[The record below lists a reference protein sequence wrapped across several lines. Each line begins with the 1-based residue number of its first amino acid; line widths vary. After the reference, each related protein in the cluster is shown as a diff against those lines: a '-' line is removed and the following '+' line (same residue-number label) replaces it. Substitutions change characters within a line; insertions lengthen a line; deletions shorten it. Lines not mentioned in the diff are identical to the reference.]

1 LRIAIVLEAVFPE
14 SKGGLERWYGILSSY
29 LAQSGHEVIYLNAQ
43 NVNLTRNK
51 VTYVSI
57 SSSGWSYLSGGK
69 RSISQAVLFSRD
81 LYRWIM
87 QKEVDAVYA
96 SSVPILSIFSAS
108 LACKRKKIP
117 LLVEW
122 FEIWR
127 FSYWIR
133 YSGFV
138 FGIVGWLIQLIAL
151 QLGNQIFVFTNLIA
165 SRAKKLRAKRRSISK
180 MPGLCSSEP
189 KVHSSKTRIREDL
202 VSIGRLVDEK
212 QPRLA
217 IEVVKNFI
225 ETGWKGTYWI
235 VGTGP
240 LATDVRQMISEPIFR
255 DQVKFIENGSDEFVS
270 KILSKSFALL
280 HLSRREGYG
289 LALVEAA
296 YLGTPGIMVKYPENA
311 SIELKINPDLFC
323 MDDEIKT
330 IIAKLNYAYINQIV
344 ERKVTNDWVIDSMN
358 RRSHAMTCNIINDT
372 IELLGQ
378 NKLLTQRN
386 K

>member
-1 LRIAIVLEAVFPE
+1 
-14 SKGGLERWYGILSSY
+14 
-29 LAQSGHEVIYLNAQ
+29 
-43 NVNLTRNK
+43 
-51 VTYVSI
+51 
-57 SSSGWSYLSGGK
+57 
-69 RSISQAVLFSRD
+69 
-81 LYRWIM
+81 
-87 QKEVDAVYA
+87 
-96 SSVPILSIFSAS
+96 
-108 LACKRKKIP
+108 
-117 LLVEW
+117 
-122 FEIWR
+122 
-127 FSYWIR
+127 
-133 YSGFV
+133 
-138 FGIVGWLIQLIAL
+138 
-151 QLGNQIFVFTNLIA
+151 
-165 SRAKKLRAKRRSISK
+165 

-255 DQVKFIENGSDEFVS
+255 DQVKFIENGSDEFLS

-378 NKLLTQRN
+378 NKLLIQRN